1 MSDSQIARI
10 RDAALTHIERH
21 GFGVQHEALLARARA
36 RGADVDETQGRVRL
50 SHSLVAELMAQVPR
64 QYTIG
69 NILNETWVIGGA
81 EQYGT
86 AIVTD
91 PWIIDYETGQPRHP
105 CLEDLRRN
113 TLVAEQLEPVVSIS
127 RMDYPVTDVSGPD
140 SSLRA
145 LEMHLLHHTRHYQVM
160 AASLESFDQWLSI
173 AEVLSRGGDVSRLIT
188 SAVAVGSPLVLN
200 QLNGELL
207 ARSVEQGFAIVPTVC
222 PMAGSTAPYSLAGTL
237 LQSHIEVLMI
247 ALMAQLLRPGHP
259 VEYVSGLSVTDLRSG
274 ADLYYTCLLYTSPS
288 PRDGLLSRMPSSA

>member
-1 MSDSQIARI
+1 MSR
-10 RDAALTHIERH
+10 
-21 GFGVQHEALLARARA
+21 
-36 RGADVDETQGRVRL
+36 
-50 SHSLVAELMAQVPR
+50 SLVAELMAQVPR

-69 NILNETWVIGGA
+69 NILGETWVIGGP

-113 TLVAEQLEPVVSIS
+113 TIVAEQLEPVVSIS
-127 RMDYPVTDVSGPD
+127 RMDYPVTDVPGPE

-160 AASLESFDQWLSI
+160 AASLDSFDQWLGL
-173 AEVLSRGGDVSRLIT
+173 AEVLGRGGDISRLIT
-188 SAVAVGSPLVLN
+188 SAVAAGSPLVLN
-200 QLNGELL
+200 ELNAELL
-207 ARSVEQGFAIVPTVC
+207 VRSVEQGFAIVPTVC

-247 ALMAQLLRPGHP
+247 ALLAQLLRRGIPWSMCP
-259 VEYVSGLSVTDLRSG
+259 ACR
-274 ADLYYTCLLYTSPS
+274 
-288 PRDGLLSRMPSSA
+288 